1 MGAVSSSKK
10 SKARE
15 KSQVGAKRFKTC
27 KSGNTGDLR
36 KRGKTLYPTK
46 RRENVLSVN
55 SEEKSPL
62 GAGKHETFDK
72 R

>member
-15 KSQVGAKRFKTC
+15 KSQAGGKRVKTY

-36 KRGKTLYPTK
+36 KRGKTFCPK
-46 RRENVLSVN
+46 KGRENVLPVN
-55 SEEKSPL
+55 SEEKSSWGTGNL
-62 GAGKHETFDK
+62 
-72 R
+72 